1 VTKTHV
7 HFRRN
12 IETAITLDDTVVE
25 TARSHET
32 KYCPPDDVQKRSTSV
47 YLYILY
53 LYIQN
58 IHVYGPLIIMLY
70 TRAYYN
76 DDVQKTIIILY
87 RFNSVRPRPV
97 LYVFLKL
104 LLIEIYSAR
113 MKIN

>member
-1 VTKTHV
+1 MKQ
-7 HFRRN
+7 N
-12 IETAITLDDTVVE
+12 IALRMT
-25 TARSHET
+25 S
-32 KYCPPDDVQKRSTSV
+32 KNGPPV
-47 YLYILY
+47 YIYIYILY